1 MGESCTDMIITTE
14 GPTKASTDVIG
25 ITHPTATAMT
35 PRIGGVMIIT
45 QITES
50 IVITERMTGVITGI
64 TGTEVTLTIQTIAN
78 TEITEATGIS
88 AHTEIMEVIGN
99 MMDTENM
106 ETIVIKGGRRCTP
119 QAECPLEHRIGD
131 TATLVKCLWREHPS
145 RTPTPFPTT
154 DDRGEITQLRILYIT
169 RKMTLT
175 SVVGFRRSS
184 FEGPVFLNIHVRT
197 AVYCHARLENVV
209 YYTTQSTKACAD

>member
-1 MGESCTDMIITTE
+1 MIITTE
-14 GPTKASTDVIG
+14 GPTKGIVNLRLSESILTPLPASTGEISSRRLSDQYLRMLSDVIG

-145 RTPTPFPTT
+145 RTPSKF
-154 DDRGEITQLRILYIT
+154 D
-169 RKMTLT
+169 
-175 SVVGFRRSS
+175 
-184 FEGPVFLNIHVRT
+184 GPSPCV
-197 AVYCHARLENVV
+197 A
-209 YYTTQSTKACAD
+209 